1 MKKFL
6 TRNIVVISI
15 VSFFTDIASEMLYP
29 IMPLYLR
36 KIGYGSI
43 TVGIIEAAAE
53 AVSGFNKLFF
63 GHLSDVF
70 KKRKLFIQIGY
81 GVSAVAKPLIGLIPV
96 GSFIFAARIIDRAGK
111 GIRTAPR
118 DALITAETAPEHRSR
133 AFGFHRAIDTLGAVL
148 GPVVAF
154 LILLKYPGNY
164 ALVCILALIPGVLAC
179 IATMFIVEKKQ
190 EEGQI
195 ETVADASA
203 SESSSIYQ
211 KNTFAGFKAFF
222 KQSGE
227 TYRKLVIGFF
237 LLSLLNSTNMFL
249 VLRAK
254 EIGINDMYIL
264 FGYIAYN
271 IIFAL
276 LCYPVGI
283 IADKYG
289 HKKLYI
295 SGVVVFALTYA
306 LFGGAFS
313 SAVTFILLFSAYGI
327 FSAIEETTSK
337 SWLSLHM
344 PSESKG
350 RGFGLHL
357 ALNTLGFLVG
367 SIVTGVV
374 WRYVDSGNT
383 FTFIALLAI
392 PVIFYF
398 VKLKLP
404 TATVSVIR

>member
-43 TVGIIEAAAE
+43 AVGIIEAGAE

-63 GHLSDVF
+63 GHLSDLF
-70 KKRKLFIQIGY
+70 KRRKLFIQIGY
-81 GVSAVAKPLIGLIPV
+81 GVSAIAKPLIGLIPV
-96 GSFIFAARIIDRAGK
+96 GAFIFTARIVDRAGK

-118 DALITAETAPEHRSR
+118 DALITAETTPEHRSR
-133 AFGFHRAIDTLGAVL
+133 AFGFHRSIDTFGAVL

-179 IATMFIVEKKQ
+179 IATMFIIEKKQ
-190 EEGQI
+190 VDTALDVTTPIRE
-195 ETVADASA
+195 
-203 SESSSIYQ
+203 
-211 KNTFAGFKAFF
+211 KNTFGGFKIFF

-271 IIFAL
+271 IIYAL

-295 SGVVVFALTYA
+295 GGILVFALTYA

-313 SAVTFILLFSAYGI
+313 SALTFILLFSAYGI

-337 SWLSLHM
+337 SWLSLHI
-344 PSESKG
+344 PSAAKG

-357 ALNTLGFLVG
+357 ALNTVGFLAG
-367 SIVTGVV
+367 SIITGVL
-374 WRYVDSGNT
+374 WKYANSANT
-383 FTFIALLAI
+383 FTLVALLSL
-392 PVIFYF
+392 PVVFYF
-398 VKLKLP
+398 VRLKLP
-404 TATVSVIR
+404 AVQQHS